1 MDWSAFGAIATG
13 LASVLASVLAFI
25 KLSDSVKRRERERDR
40 ERHDEALVNEQR
52 HVATEHRLALLE
64 AEFREIAEGIRQE
77 LLRTNEALKQNNT
90 LLESALAEAMTALKI
105 FARKRPVASPRK

>member
-13 LASVLASVLAFI
+13 LASVLAFI
-25 KLSDSVKRRERERDR
+25 KLSDSVKRRERERAR
-40 ERHDEALVNEQR
+40 ERHEEALVNEQR

-64 AEFREIAEGIRQE
+64 AEFRGIAEGIRQE

>member
-13 LASVLASVLAFI
+13 LASVLAFI
-25 KLSDSVKRRERERDR
+25 KLSDSVKRRERAR
-40 ERHDEALVNEQR
+40 EWHENEQR

-64 AEFREIAEGIRQE
+64 AEFRGIAEGIRQE